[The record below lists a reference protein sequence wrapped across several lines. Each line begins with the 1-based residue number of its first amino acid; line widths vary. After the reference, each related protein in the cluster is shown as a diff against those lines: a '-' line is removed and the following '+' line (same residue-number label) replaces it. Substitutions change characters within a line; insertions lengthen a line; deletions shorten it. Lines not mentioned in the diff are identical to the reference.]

1 VPAFLEG
8 LECFT
13 LAESLGGVESLIAHP
28 TSMTHAG
35 MDETA
40 RLRAGIGPGLLRV
53 SVGIEDSDD
62 LVADLKAGLERALIK
77 RPAPHLPRPASTPA

>member
-1 VPAFLEG
+1 
-8 LECFT
+8 
-13 LAESLGGVESLIAHP
+13 LGGVESLIAHP

-53 SVGIEDSDD
+53 SVGIEDPDD
-62 LVADLKAGLERALIK
+62 LVADLAAGLERAL
-77 RPAPHLPRPASTPA
+77 RVPESAGAARVANARR